1 MELSFAV
8 LTGKNR
14 LWILQLLLR
23 PYQRTTKKCLWPL
36 FLVSFIA
43 LLLSWTSSAE
53 KNWPPKT
60 ETGILLFS
68 DFFPPRGKWGEFQ
81 ISLLSFFSS
90 LPSRENE
97 RITVPFV
104 PSSRKNDTTKFDPV
118 SINQRLKTSPPALDY
133 YTAGINNCN
142 DRPFLRPRTL
152 RHVVL
157 DNRWKTVS
165 NGGIETFGFTRNDA
179 AGRGTRERVCRSVC
193 RTVFSPVSP
202 RI

>member
-68 DFFPPRGKWGEFQ
+68 DFFHRGGMGR
-81 ISLLSFFSS
+81 ISNFSS
-90 LPSRENE
+90 LFL
-97 RITVPFV
+97 FV
-104 PSSRKNDTTKFDPV
+104 SSV
-118 SINQRLKTSPPALDY
+118 
-133 YTAGINNCN
+133 
-142 DRPFLRPRTL
+142 
-152 RHVVL
+152 
-157 DNRWKTVS
+157 
-165 NGGIETFGFTRNDA
+165 
-179 AGRGTRERVCRSVC
+179 TRERAHHGSLRPFVEEKRHDKIWSSYDQSTTKNLSSSSRLLYRRELIIVTIVPFFVHVLFDTLCSITDEKRFP
-193 RTVFSPVSP
+193 TVG
-202 RI
+202 